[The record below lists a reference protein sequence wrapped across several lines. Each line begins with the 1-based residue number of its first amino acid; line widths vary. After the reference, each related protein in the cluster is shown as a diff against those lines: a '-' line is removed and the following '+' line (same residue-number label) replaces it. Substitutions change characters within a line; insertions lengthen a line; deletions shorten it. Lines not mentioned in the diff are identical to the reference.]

1 MISTKNKPLEGITV
15 LDFTIALAG
24 PYATFLLAGLG
35 ARVIKIENPDGG
47 DVCRNNAPYLGRD
60 GVSLTKQF
68 EDDFSISA
76 LNRLRNKES
85 ITLNL
90 KHPEAKNIL
99 SKLIA
104 EADII
109 VENFSKG
116 TMNKLGLGYDF
127 AQSVNPK
134 IIYCAITG
142 FGSSENTGDRKAMD
156 SIIQAMSGVM
166 MTSGAENDPPI
177 RVGVPFAD
185 MNAPLFG
192 VIGILSALQQRH
204 KTGLGQMVDISML
217 GVLTSM
223 VACEPFDILE
233 RCGVSQRTGTTVPR
247 LAPFGMFPSK
257 NGFISIAAPTEIFAR
272 NLFKVIGKP
281 ELGNDER
288 FNTRDNRVKN
298 EKELNI
304 LIEDFT
310 KKYTTAELV
319 ETLNEGGVPTAEV
332 RSPNE
337 AVRDKNVIERGETL
351 PIAHPDYGMT
361 DDVYGMGLPIMMSDS
376 KLGFDKSAPTLGE
389 HNEAIY
395 KEFLHYTDD
404 DIKKLKAN
412 KTI

>member
-1 MISTKNKPLEGITV
+1 MNNKRPLEGITV

-47 DVCRNNAPYLGRD
+47 DVCRNNAPYLGKN
-60 GVSLTKQF
+60 GVSLTKEN

-76 LNRLRNKES
+76 LNRLRDKES

-90 KHPEAKNIL
+90 KHPEAKQIL
-99 SKLIA
+99 TKLIA
-104 EADII
+104 KADII

-116 TMNKLGLGYDF
+116 VMDKLGFGYEF
-127 AQSVNPK
+127 AKSINPK

-156 SIIQAMSGVM
+156 SIIQALSGVM
-166 MTSGAENDPPI
+166 MTSGAETDPPI

-192 VIGILSALQQRH
+192 VIAILAALQQRNQ
-204 KTGLGQMVDISML
+204 TGLGQMVDISML

-257 NGFISIAAPTEIFAR
+257 DGYISIAAPTEVFAR

-281 ELGNDER
+281 EMADDER
-288 FNTRDNRVKN
+288 FNSRDNRVKN
-298 EKELNI
+298 EKELNKI
-304 LIEDFT
+304 IEDFT
-310 KKYTTAELV
+310 SQYSTALLV
-319 ETLNEGGVPTAEV
+319 ELFNNNNVPTAEV
-332 RSPNE
+332 RRPKE
-337 AVRDKNVIERGETL
+337 AVRDFSVIERGETL
-351 PIAHPDYGMT
+351 LVEHPKYGQT
-361 DDVYGMGLPIMMSDS
+361 DDVLGMGIPIRMSNA
-376 KLGFDKSAPTLGE
+376 KIGFEKIAPTLGE
-389 HNEAIY
+389 HNPTIY
-395 KEFLHYTDD
+395 KEMLGMTDQEIED
-404 DIKKLKAN
+404 LKH
-412 KTI
+412 KQVI

>member
-1 MISTKNKPLEGITV
+1 MNPKRPLEGITV

-47 DVCRNNAPYLGRD
+47 DVCRNNAPYLGKN
-60 GVSLTKQF
+60 GVSLVK
-68 EDDFSISA
+68 ENDDDFSISA
-76 LNRLRNKES
+76 LNRLRDKES

-90 KHPEAKNIL
+90 KHPEAGQIL
-99 SKLIA
+99 TKLIA
-104 EADII
+104 KADII

-116 TMNKLGLGYDF
+116 IMDKLGFGYAF
-127 AQSVNPK
+127 AKAINPK

-156 SIIQAMSGVM
+156 SIIQALSGVM
-166 MTSGAENDPPI
+166 MTSGAEADPPI

-192 VIGILSALQQRH
+192 VIGMLAALQHRH
-204 KTGLGQMVDISML
+204 TTGEGQYVDISML

-257 NGFISIAAPTEIFAR
+257 DGFVSIAAPTEVFAR

-281 ELGNDER
+281 ELAEDER
-288 FNTRDNRVKN
+288 FHSRDSRVRH
-298 EKELNI
+298 EKELNGI
-304 LIEDFT
+304 IEAFT
-310 KKYTTAELV
+310 SQYSTALLV
-319 ETLNEGGVPTAEV
+319 ELFNNNNVPTAEV
-332 RSPNE
+332 RSPKE
-337 AVRDKNVIERGETL
+337 AVRDPSVMERGETL
-351 PIAHPDYGMT
+351 PVTHPKYGKT
-361 DDVYGMGLPIMMSDS
+361 DDVLGMGLPIRMSNAAI
-376 KLGFDKSAPTLGE
+376 GFEKNAPALGE
-389 HNEAIY
+389 HNLSIY
-395 KEFLHYTDD
+395 KDLLHFSALE
-404 DIKKLKAN
+404 IEELKREKA
-412 KTI
+412 I

>member
-1 MISTKNKPLEGITV
+1 MNNKRPLEGITV

-47 DVCRNNAPYLGRD
+47 DVCRNNAPYLGKN
-60 GVSLTKQF
+60 GVSLVKEN

-76 LNRLRNKES
+76 LNRLRDKES

-90 KHPEAKNIL
+90 KHPEAKQIL
-99 SKLIA
+99 TKLIGK
-104 EADII
+104 ADII

-116 TMNKLGLGYDF
+116 IMDKLGFGYEF
-127 AQSVNPK
+127 AKAINPK

-142 FGSSENTGDRKAMD
+142 FGSSENTGNRKAMD
-156 SIIQAMSGVM
+156 SIIQALSGVM
-166 MTSGAENDPPI
+166 MTSGAETDPPI

-192 VIGILSALQQRH
+192 VIGILAALQHRQT
-204 KTGLGQMVDISML
+204 TGLGQYVDISML

-257 NGFISIAAPTEIFAR
+257 DGFISIAAPTEIFAR
-272 NLFKVIGKP
+272 NLFKVINKP
-281 ELGNDER
+281 ELCDDER
-288 FNTRDNRVKN
+288 FNSRDSRVKN

-304 LIEDFT
+304 IIEEFT
-310 KKYTTAELV
+310 RKYSTALLV
-319 ETLNEGGVPTAEV
+319 ELFNNNNVPTAEV
-332 RSPNE
+332 RSPKE
-337 AVRDKNVIERGETL
+337 AVRDLSVIERGETL
-351 PIAHPDYGMT
+351 PVEHPKYGKT
-361 DDVYGMGLPIMMSDS
+361 DDVLGMGLPIRMSNAS
-376 KLGFDKSAPTLGE
+376 IGFEKNAPTLGE
-389 HNEAIY
+389 HNHAIY
-395 KEFLHYTDD
+395 KEFLHFSEQE
-404 DIKKLKAN
+404 IENLKNGKA
-412 KTI
+412 I